1 MYETMHFSCLE
12 SGFPI
17 NMSVEAPSPT
27 GKGFCCNKNAMFPTI
42 VGGAS
47 SVVPKLLPGPA
58 VINTH
63 TTRMLL
69 LLGPGFCST
78 SGTEGNIMSRIV
90 VAAGKAS
97 YSTAIYF
104 VGRDRQWGTSKDID
118 DNLSQMKDMIDRRI
132 QNGDDAAMIN
142 DLLSKWNSIVRQYR
156 FTPDQERKLKEMEVQ
171 VHEKMIMWGIA
182 FRDVSTG
189 QIVCTGGQCPRVMK
203 QLDNAKKKQEPVQGY
218 GMWSVNRDRNTD
230 VSTMGFRN
238 SGFMGLYQQFRFDP
252 TSQAAGAAVPALP
265 APNPSLGNSW
275 DSCAMEVQG
284 RGAIDALSTPGAYI
298 VVTDPSR
305 CQPCMDYAP
314 KFENAA
320 RRSKN
325 PHYIIREDHPA
336 NASVMQQ
343 LTEIT
348 HLPAVLHV
356 NQRGVRS
363 VIGRSEWPGH

>member
-1 MYETMHFSCLE
+1 
-12 SGFPI
+12 
-17 NMSVEAPSPT
+17 
-27 GKGFCCNKNAMFPTI
+27 
-42 VGGAS
+42 
-47 SVVPKLLPGPA
+47 
-58 VINTH
+58 
-63 TTRMLL
+63 MLL
-69 LLGPGFCST
+69 LLGPGLCST
-78 SGTEGNIMSRIV
+78 SGTEGNIMTGMEGLAFAA
-90 VAAGKAS
+90 AAGVTTSLAKPIMSSADV
-97 YSTAIYF
+97 F
-104 VGRDRQWGTSKDID
+104 VGRHRQWHTCKDID

-252 TSQAAGAAVPALP
+252 TSQAAGGAVPALP

-320 RRSKN
+320 RRSQN
-325 PHYIIREDHPA
+325 PHYIIRDNHPA
-336 NASVMQQ
+336 NASVIQQ
-343 LTEIT
+343 LKIT
-348 HLPAVLHV
+348 AIPTVFHV

-363 VIGRSEWPGH
+363 VIGRSEWPGL